1 MVQDFKY
8 FKTLSLYVY
17 NACGINVLNFNLDVT
32 QRLKWSAW
40 SAWLCHQFW
49 VNRKDEYFCQFL
61 SLSFC
66 KCPWHLIKDEAG
78 MPEIKQVNTGFK
90 CVHTQLSASVNV
102 QIWCLLFRNDYG
114 LLWVWFVV
122 AAL

>member
-40 SAWLCHQFW
+40 SAWLCHQWWFW
-49 VNRKDEYFCQFL
+49 VNRKDQYFCQFL

-90 CVHTQLSASVNV
+90 CVHITLNYQH
-102 QIWCLLFRNDYG
+102 QW
-114 LLWVWFVV
+114 
-122 AAL
+122 